1 MYFFSLYGS
10 TSAGSFVLLRCVG
23 IFVSATL
30 PVLIIMIPKFTVIQY
45 KNITGKNLWAASK
58 KFADRVSSS
67 NSKSKESY
75 IESDAL
81 KCKEVMSRLRKNYSA
96 KVLPDVREKDETGG
110 ESARSNA
117 SSGSRKRSTK
127 LLENSFTSADKI
139 ANEEMNRNLFRDR
152 KVYLDKEEYEKDEVN
167 EGAGEGVE
175 GGAGGGAGPVIPGP

>member
-58 KFADRVSSS
+58 QFADRVSSS

-75 IESDAL
+75 VESDAL

-96 KVLPDVREKDETGG
+96 KVLPDIREKDETGG
-110 ESARSNA
+110 ESARSNI
-117 SSGSRKRSTK
+117 SCVSRKRSTK
-127 LLENSFTSADKI
+127 VLENSFTSADKI
-139 ANEEMNRNLFRDR
+139 ANEEMNRSLFRDR
-152 KVYLDKEEYEKDEVN
+152 KVFLDKEEYEKDEGA
-167 EGAGEGVE
+167 EGGEGGE
-175 GGAGGGAGPVIPGP
+175 GGAGGGAGPVVPDP